1 MRTLMIMAGG
11 TGGHVFPGLAVADH
25 LRGLGW
31 SVIWLGSRAGMEAK
45 LVSAR
50 GYPMALIDFSGLRG
64 KGFVAIAML
73 PLRLLRAF
81 WQSLRAIVKHRPDV
95 VLGLG
100 GYVSFPGG
108 MMARLLGRPLVLHEQ
123 NSVAGLANRVLA
135 VVASR
140 VLAAFPGALRK
151 AQVVGN
157 PVRREIVA
165 SPPPDIRYGSRT
177 GPLRLLVVGGSLGAK
192 PINDVVPRAIALLP
206 GESRPVVTHQA
217 GAKHVDG
224 LRSLYL
230 EAGVTASAVP
240 FIDDMASAY
249 RDADVVVCRAGALTI
264 SELSAAGVASVLIP
278 YPFAVDD
285 HQTGNARHLAD
296 SGAAILLSQQDLT
309 PERLASLISG
319 FTRDALSV
327 MARKAR
333 ALAMPQAAEQVA
345 DVCMELAR

>member
-192 PINDVVPRAIALLP
+192 PINDVVPRAIALLS

-309 PERLASLISG
+309 PERLASLIFG
-319 FTRDALSV
+319 FTRDGLSV